1 MKKNKEKRPFWV
13 FPWGYRESFA
23 VVVTLAVSGIALSF
37 ILKKEVSAPTWPNNI
52 ITGAILV
59 AAILVFYIFFS
70 KHPFVKWL
78 SGSYAAISSI
88 SYYLLLIIFMGFI
101 PQNSVNSSGFLF
113 ETGLSHITSSHIFLF
128 AQIYLFLVLGLVTL
142 RRLERFST
150 RNIFFFINHFGLWI
164 TLFAAGMG
172 SGDIQRFTMEINK
185 NEPGFQGY
193 NNKGESSGDLGIAL
207 QLQDFDIKFYAPKA
221 FIINAKT
228 GDIINENHIF
238 SLEKNSKGNLGDWK
252 VEVIDFIEYGIG
264 MGEKFHA
271 VYDIGAA
278 PAAYVIASNNS
289 GKAVEG
295 WISCGSFRF
304 PGNYL
309 ELPDDKLLIMAEPE
323 AKSYLSKIKIYTKE
337 GEIYLAE
344 LSVGRP
350 ISINGWKI
358 YQISYDESKGKWS
371 EISVVELV
379 KDPWLW
385 LVYAGL
391 IMLIAG
397 AVYLIITGSR
407 TKNAEL

>member
-1 MKKNKEKRPFWV
+1 MKKEKRPFWV

-23 VVVTLAVSGIALSF
+23 VVITVAISGFALSF
-37 ILKKEVSAPTWPNNI
+37 ILQKEVSAPTWPNNI
-52 ITGAILV
+52 ITGVILV
-59 AAILVFYIFFS
+59 AAILLFHIFFP
-70 KHPFVKWL
+70 KHSFVKWL

-88 SYYLLLIIFMGFI
+88 SFYLFLIILMGFI
-101 PQNSVNSSGFLF
+101 PQNSNNSLEILNGS
-113 ETGLSHITSSHIFLF
+113 GLSHITSSHIFLF
-128 AQIYLFLVLGLVTL
+128 AQIYMFLVLGLVTL

-150 RNIFFFINHFGLWI
+150 RNIFFFLNHFGLWL

-172 SGDIQRFTMEINK
+172 SSDIKRFTMEINK
-185 NEPGFQGY
+185 NEPSFQGI
-193 NNKGESSGDLGIAL
+193 NSKGESSGDLGLAL
-207 QLQDFDIKFYAPKA
+207 QLEEFSIEHYSPKA

-228 GDIINENHIF
+228 GDIMSENQIF
-238 SLEKNSKGNLGDWK
+238 SLEKNAKGNLGEWQIAVK
-252 VEVIDFIEYGIG
+252 DFIEYGIG

-278 PAAYVIASNNS
+278 PAAYVEAKHSS
-289 GKAVEG
+289 GNIVEG

-304 PGNYL
+304 PGNFL
-309 ELPDDKLLIMAEPE
+309 ELSEEKLLIMAEPE

-337 GEIYLAE
+337 GEVYLAD

-350 ISINGWKI
+350 VSINGWKI

-371 EISVVELV
+371 EISIVELV

-407 TKNAEL
+407 TKNSEL